1 MIQIF
6 HNSRCGK
13 SRNCLAFIENSEKEF
28 EIIKY
33 LENPPTFEELSVI
46 LKKLNFKPMELVR
59 QKEPIWIKKYKNKP
73 LTDAEII
80 KAMIENPILIE
91 RPIVINGDKAYIAR
105 DLETINSLN
114 LE

>member
-33 LENPPTFEELSVI
+33 LENPPTFEELTVI
-46 LKKLNFKPMELVR
+46 LKKLNFKPIELVR
-59 QKEPIWIKKYKNKP
+59 QNERVWIEKYKNKP

-80 KAMIENPILIE
+80 IAMVENPILIE
-91 RPIVINGDKAYIAR
+91 RPIVINGDKAYIVR

>member
-33 LENPPTFEELSVI
+33 LENPPTYEELTII
-46 LKKLNFKPMELVR
+46 LKKLNFKPLELVR
-59 QKEPIWIKKYKNKP
+59 QKEPIWIEKYKNKP
-73 LTDAEII
+73 MSNDEII
-80 KAMIENPILIE
+80 MAMVENPILIE
-91 RPIVINGDKAYIAR
+91 RPIVINGENAYIAR
-105 DLETINSLN
+105 DLDKISTLI
-114 LE
+114 